1 MAEGS
6 IDERAPLLDRAEA
19 GESSPPPEKKRT
31 WWTIG
36 WYAVWTVLG
45 VFVAAVFVKGFIDA
59 DDIEVS
65 IVVLLLVLQVL
76 AREEDMVARGICPRT
91 SED

>member
-76 AREEDMVARGICPRT
+76 AREEDMVARDICPRT

>member
-19 GESSPPPEKKRT
+19 GELSPPPEKKRT

-65 IVVLLLVLQVL
+65 IVVVSLVLQHVVQ
-76 AREEDMVARGICPRT
+76 RTRHRGRGYCLR
-91 SED
+91 

>member
-1 MAEGS
+1 MADRP
-6 IDERAPLLDRAEA
+6 IDERAPLLDRVEA

-65 IVVLLLVLQVL
+65 IVVVSLVLQHAL
-76 AREEDMVARGICPRT
+76 CREQDIVVGDIV
-91 SED
+91 